1 MAVSSLVRSA
11 WWCHHTTLTAP
22 PLIPCPATPAG
33 VGAMFQQKP
42 GVVQFVHECQSS
54 ADGGLSD
61 TADWA
66 AQVIQK
72 VMAA

>member
-1 MAVSSLVRSA
+1 MVASSLINPAR
-11 WWCHHTTLTAP
+11 WCHHVTLTAP
-22 PLIPCPATPAG
+22 PLTPCPAMPAG
-33 VGAMFQQKP
+33 VGALFQQKP

>member
-1 MAVSSLVRSA
+1 MGAGSLAKSA
-11 WWCHHTTLTAP
+11 CWCRHTIMTALL
-22 PLIPCPATPAG
+22 LILCPATTAG
-33 VGAMFQQKP
+33 VGALFQQKP